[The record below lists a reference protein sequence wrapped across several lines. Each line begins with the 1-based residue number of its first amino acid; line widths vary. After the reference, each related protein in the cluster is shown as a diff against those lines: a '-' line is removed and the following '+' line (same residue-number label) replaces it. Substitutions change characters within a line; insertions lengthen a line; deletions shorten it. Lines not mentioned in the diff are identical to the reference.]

1 MRRYR
6 SLLNEFQT
14 RFSARPPSLLERAG
28 LWAWL
33 GAALEHHNRLL
44 NSGWAGGFEGRRTE
58 ILTSPNSRQRC
69 AFAARRNQRAGTEC
83 RRAPGMFARTRL
95 ALFGNIYC

>member
-6 SLLNEFQT
+6 VVLNEFQT
-14 RFSARPPSLLERAG
+14 RVSLRPPSLLEQAG

-44 NSGWAGGFEGRRTE
+44 NSGWAGGFGVRRTE
-58 ILTSPNSRQRC
+58 ILTSPSQPWVSRDSVPNGADSRLTQC
-69 AFAARRNQRAGTEC
+69 SNGESRAK
-83 RRAPGMFARTRL
+83 L
-95 ALFGNIYC
+95 S

>member
-1 MRRYR
+1 MTRDRGQGIAMRRYR
-6 SLLNEFQT
+6 VVLIEFQN
-14 RFSARPPSLLERAG
+14 RVSLRPPSLLEQAG

-58 ILTSPNSRQRC
+58 IQTSPELTPATC
-69 AFAARRNQRAGTEC
+69 LLCEK
-83 RRAPGMFARTRL
+83 
-95 ALFGNIYC
+95 